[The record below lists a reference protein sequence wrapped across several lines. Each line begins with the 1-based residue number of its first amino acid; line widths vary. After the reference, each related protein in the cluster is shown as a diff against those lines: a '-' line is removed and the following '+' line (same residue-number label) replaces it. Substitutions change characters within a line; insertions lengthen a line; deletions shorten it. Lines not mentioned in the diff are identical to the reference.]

1 MTRTG
6 KRATHKTKIRN
17 ARVPRLRSLRR
28 LTKTLRARA
37 PFRLAGQ
44 GAPSHPAFGPK
55 RTYSVEY
62 SRRLSKVGAAGRCTS
77 SAIELVVCPDNTQV
91 PSRRLFIEIE
101 YMAAQ

>member
-1 MTRTG
+1 
-6 KRATHKTKIRN
+6 
-17 ARVPRLRSLRR
+17 L
-28 LTKTLRARA
+28 KTLRLGTRKSQLALWQANFVRKRLLGRLDKAR
-37 PFRLAGQ
+37 R
-44 GAPSHPAFGPK
+44 SHPAFGPK

-101 YMAAQ
+101 YMAAE